1 MSQPQQPQPAGVP
14 VDDEELARMRE
25 QLLHWERYV
34 KDQQDKRMEAAA
46 VVQAAMDA
54 SGLTARGVDP
64 TDPVFAEI
72 ALDLEFQKQVSL
84 RYGLKLDQAL
94 PVDTGKP
101 DPSRWRQRTR
111 ALKV

>member
-1 MSQPQQPQPAGVP
+1 MSQPHKPNPTAGL
-14 VDDEELARMRE
+14 VDEEELARMRE
-25 QLLHWERYV
+25 QLAHWERYV
-34 KDQQDKRMEAAA
+34 KDQQDNRMEAAA
-46 VVQAAMDA
+46 LVQAAMDA

-84 RYGLKLDQAL
+84 RYGLKLDQAP
-94 PVDTGKP
+94 PVDTSKP